1 MPLKQDDF
9 STVEII
15 ELFRHKQ
22 AKCRSERHDSRHFSR
37 HGVARVETKTPR
49 WLCHRGA
56 FADRVLKTAIKRLGC
71 DCRSGRTYTSE
82 CPDEYLPPSKHQCH
96 SL

>member
-15 ELFRHKQ
+15 ELFRY
-22 AKCRSERHDSRHFSR
+22 ASRYGSRHFSR

-82 CPDEYLPPSKHQCH
+82 CPDEYLPPSKHHCH